1 MPTCEHFVYTTAK
14 TDSKTGY
21 QFVAKSCGIK
31 DSFLNNLTNY
41 LFPLGVDPQK
51 FTKSKSLLPI
61 SKEHVAYSIVKN
73 IGRGYDGRDGTIY
86 NHTMIMKTD
95 NFFGIDCDTRI
106 LDKYFLEDY
115 SIRGKLDPLYVQPEK
130 IDTDFGYLNGLNQN
144 LLKVVLFYLFKKN
157 RIAIVQTID
166 EKFIQHVLSVIPPQR
181 RFVPFS
187 TLVLD
192 PSRQTGYQ
200 IMQIPDG
207 IQIRLRSNCIV
218 INPRTISTT
227 KIKLAND
234 IGIKNI
240 IDIINQGSQSQL
252 LKLHKDFARIATH
265 VSQTKKVKIKDIFD
279 EKEFEKLAE
288 KKEFSVLLAKVKSLY
303 SSSAFNNSSPKTMI
317 TITKK
322 IRQITAQTLKESQK
336 SKIMPK
342 EANNLTLTVKIL
354 LDCLCYMKQY
364 TKKKISNT
372 TQSEIEGETTRI
384 ESLLKQY
391 SEIESAGESPFNIV
405 DYWTMIAKSW
415 LNYGCSNTLFWLGRR

>member
-31 DSFLNNLTNY
+31 DRFLNNLTNY

-61 SKEHVAYSIVKN
+61 GKEHVAYSVVKN

-106 LDKYFLEDY
+106 LDRYFLEDY
-115 SIRGKLDPLYVQPEK
+115 SIRGELDPLYVQPEK

-144 LLKVVLFYLFKKN
+144 LLSVVLFYLFKKN

-207 IQIRLRSNCIV
+207 IQVRLRSNCIV
-218 INPRTISTT
+218 INPRTISAT

-240 IDIINQGSQSQL
+240 IDI
-252 LKLHKDFARIATH
+252 
-265 VSQTKKVKIKDIFD
+265 
-279 EKEFEKLAE
+279 
-288 KKEFSVLLAKVKSLY
+288 
-303 SSSAFNNSSPKTMI
+303 M
-317 TITKK
+317 
-322 IRQITAQTLKESQK
+322 
-336 SKIMPK
+336 
-342 EANNLTLTVKIL
+342 
-354 LDCLCYMKQY
+354 
-364 TKKKISNT
+364 
-372 TQSEIEGETTRI
+372 
-384 ESLLKQY
+384 
-391 SEIESAGESPFNIV
+391 
-405 DYWTMIAKSW
+405 
-415 LNYGCSNTLFWLGRR
+415 